1 MFCTAFGPAA
11 SSLTVWASELCRA
24 ECSHDLVNADFNH
37 EVATRSLEHSAQ
49 QSFGAQMG
57 RLEEAGYQPPFLSR
71 IAESLLRDLRNQKQN
86 KPLFNEENERVK
98 RRTTVIPYVH
108 QVLHKVKKIAEGGC
122 AKVLMS
128 APNKLSKLC
137 ARVNKV
143 GRKHNPCKINH
154 KTKYVGC
161 RQNVVYEIPLD
172 CKRSYVGQTGICIN
186 LRLQEHANS
195 LKSNVGGH
203 LAALC
208 RQCKCQT
215 KFDQCRIIRR
225 YANKRTREIFE
236 AFCISQRGDKCVSKP
251 SLRLNENEIA
261 YLSNV

>member
-1 MFCTAFGPAA
+1 
-11 SSLTVWASELCRA
+11 
-24 ECSHDLVNADFNH
+24 
-37 EVATRSLEHSAQ
+37 
-49 QSFGAQMG
+49 MG
-57 RLEEAGYQPPFLSR
+57 RLGAVGYQPPFLSST
-71 IAESLLRDLRNQKQN
+71 AESLLRDLRKQKQN
-86 KPLFNEENERVK
+86 KPLLNEENEHSK

-108 QVLHKVKKIAEGGC
+108 QVSHKVRKIAERGS

-137 ARVNKV
+137 ALVNKV

-172 CKRSYVGQTGICIN
+172 CKRRYVGQTGRCII
-186 LRLQEHANS
+186 LRLQEPANS
-195 LKSNVGGH
+195 LKSNVGGY
-203 LAALC
+203 LAAHC
-208 RQCKCQT
+208 RQCKCQPM
-215 KFDQCRIIRR
+215 FDECRIIRR

-251 SLRLNENEIA
+251 SVLLYENEIA